1 MGIVLLDG
9 GSQKAVAKI
18 KYDSDTHSVV
28 CGLVPVHEP
37 WFITRLE
44 ISTGI

>member
-9 GSQKAVAKI
+9 DSQRAVAKI
-18 KYDSDTHSVV
+18 KYDSDTSSVV
-28 CGLVPVHEP
+28 CGLVLVHEP
-37 WFITRLE
+37 WFVTRLE